1 MTVLL
6 SPIGNSMTP
15 FVGLDALPLVGGL
28 LYTYQA
34 GTTTALPTY
43 TASDGAVPCA
53 NPIVLGVNGIPPTEI
68 WLSSTNNY
76 KFVLA
81 TAANV
86 VLYTYDNIGGIP
98 SNSSIVTVPVGGI
111 IIWSGSSNAIPTG
124 YALCNGTNGT
134 PNLSNSFVV
143 GVGSDFTD
151 NVTGGFVNSGVMTTA
166 GTNKPLFYALAY
178 IMKT

>member
-15 FVGLDALPLVGGL
+15 FVGLDTLPLAGGL

-34 GTTTALPTY
+34 GTTTPLATY
-43 TASDGAVPCA
+43 TGVDGLIPCA
-53 NPIVLGVNGIPPTEI
+53 NPIVLGVNGIAPTPI

-81 TAANV
+81 TSANV
-86 VLYTYDNIGGIP
+86 TLYTYDNISGIP
-98 SNSSIVTVPVGGI
+98 GAGSIVNVPSGGI
-111 IIWSGSSNAIPTG
+111 IVWSGAVTDIPTG
-124 YALCNGTNGT
+124 YVLCNGTNGT
-134 PNLSNSFVV
+134 PNLQDSFVV
-143 GVGSDFTD
+143 GAGNSYAI
-151 NVTGGFVNSGVMTTA
+151 NNTGGFVSSGVMTSV
-166 GTNKPLFYALAY
+166 GSNLPLYYALAY

>member
-15 FVGLDALPLVGGL
+15 FVGLDNLPLIGGL

-34 GTTTALPTY
+34 GTTTALATY
-43 TASDGAVPCA
+43 TASDGAIPCP
-53 NPIVLGVNGIPPTEI
+53 NPIVLGVNGIAPTEI
-68 WLSSTNNY
+68 WLTSTNSY

-81 TAANV
+81 NAQNQ
-86 VLYTYDNIGGIP
+86 VLYTYDNINGIP
-98 SNSSIVTVPVGGI
+98 SANSIITVPSGGI

-124 YALCNGTNGT
+124 YVICNGLNGT
-134 PNLSNSFVV
+134 PNLQNSFVV
-143 GVGSDFTD
+143 GVGSNYTD
-151 NVTGGFVNSGVMTTA
+151 NVTGGFVNSGVMAST
-166 GTNKPLFYALAY
+166 GPNPPLYYALAY

>member
-15 FVGLDALPLVGGL
+15 FVGLDTLPLAGGL

-34 GTTTALPTY
+34 GTTTPLATY
-43 TASDGAVPCA
+43 TGVDGLIPNA
-53 NPIVLGVNGIPPTEI
+53 NPIVLGVNGISATPI
-68 WLSSTNNY
+68 WLTNTNTY

-86 VLYTYDNIGGIP
+86 TLYTYDNISGIP
-98 SNSSIVTVPVGGI
+98 GAGSTVNVPSGGI
-111 IIWSGSSNAIPTG
+111 IVWSGASTAVPTG
-124 YALCNGTNGT
+124 YVLCNGTNGT
-134 PNLSNSFVV
+134 PNLLNSFVI
-143 GVGSDFTD
+143 GSGGNFTD
-151 NVTGGFVNSGVMTTA
+151 GSFGGFASSGVMTST
-166 GTNKPLFYALAY
+166 GSNQPLYYALAY